1 MLPSWCQ
8 DTVTVLR
15 APVVVRNGR
24 EHRDWTQAESHD
36 LTGCSL
42 QPSST
47 ETGFDGA
54 RRDASASAARLLC
67 PPGSDIQGARPRGRG
82 VAHVGGGRRAAGRIQ
97 PDGPR
102 VQPVRDAARV
112 EGVSAWPRSPWS

>member
-8 DTVTVLR
+8 DAVTVLR

-24 EHRDWTQAESHD
+24 EHRDWTQAEPHD

-67 PPGSDIQGARPRGRG
+67 PPGSDIREHDRVVAASRTWEVDG
-82 VAHVGGGRRAAGRIQ
+82 V
-97 PDGPR
+97 PL
-102 VQPVRDAARV
+102 
-112 EGVSAWPRSPWS
+112 GVSSPTGRASNLSVMLREWRG